1 MTPPTQT
8 KFLERI
14 CGKFLYIARALDDP
28 TMHAINDLA
37 SSKNTGTQNTYKELI
52 KLLDYCASNPNPTK
66 MYRASD
72 MILAVDSD
80 MRPI

>member
-52 KLLDYCASNPNPTK
+52 KLLDYCV
-66 MYRASD
+66 RATR
-72 MILAVDSD
+72 I
-80 MRPI
+80 RPKCTAPAI